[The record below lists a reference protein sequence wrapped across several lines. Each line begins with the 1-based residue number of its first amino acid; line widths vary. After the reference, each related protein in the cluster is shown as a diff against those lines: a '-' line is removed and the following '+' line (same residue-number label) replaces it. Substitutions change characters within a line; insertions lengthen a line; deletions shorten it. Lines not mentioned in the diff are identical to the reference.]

1 MSDIKKYIET
11 KEYIVTLKDFND
23 LDSFYNEIETSGI
36 GSKSIPNRDV
46 RCIERRPNSRNTT
59 YLLAEWEAEE
69 LRLDP
74 RVEHVKLHPKY
85 LGITAGEF
93 STKRQTSANWN
104 KSSSTSNNMLNF
116 GLLRCTEG
124 QDRDGWGSDGTTNAT
139 GTVTLDSTGKN
150 VDVVIIDGNKIV
162 IGHPEYAVN
171 ADGSGGTRFNQYN
184 WYQHNPSVT
193 GGAAGTY
200 VYTGSVSDHATHV
213 AATTAGSTQGWARDA
228 NIYNIYYFAGAD
240 NDVTFPYVMDYVR
253 EFHRTK
259 SVNPAIGRKN
269 PTITNNSWGMSI
281 FPSEWSFSDITA
293 VTYRGTRYT
302 PSGDVTYTGIS
313 GVYDSSTLLSTLN
326 GFENF
331 GNRIS
336 TTGPYSPPGGDFLT
350 TPPSWTIEGNQVYL
364 ANFNAPDNQYEITLQ
379 GPADISLIHNVAAE
393 AFAGTLSISGTVQ
406 IFEGSNT
413 VPDFEYSEGPY
424 TGIDGSGIE
433 IDIRQNNINLNNNS
447 VYTIRFNTNLDISS
461 TQSPTVAVA
470 MSLTIA
476 SESQSASATV
486 TSIPNSLLGAASLT
500 PSTTPTSGNTDDG
513 YWTISLPFN
522 IEYLGNSYS
531 TVYIGTNFYT
541 TFGAGSVIYSGISA
555 SSPNLPK
562 IMWGAADNSAQRIY
576 YGVEDAD
583 SAIYT
588 VTNSGSSSYTINSSS
603 NPTLTLKRGGTY
615 TFNVDASGHPF
626 WIKTSQV
633 TGTGDAYNTGVTN
646 NGTDSGTITF
656 TVPENAPS
664 TLYYICQFH
673 GSMTGTINVVAGTRT
688 YRVRLEGNASTSG
701 TLGNPGMVC
710 EYVFYEA
717 TPNQIDLQ
725 LGITNRKNLSG
736 GFSTQQL
743 NDWGFV
749 SGARIPARVEALD
762 SDIIDAMNEGILYVG
777 AAGNGS
783 WKHDLPGGIDWD
795 NTFEMGIRYPDSIT
809 NPYYYMRGSSPTA
822 NDINMPNISVGSI
835 DSVVG
840 DRKATYSDCGPGVD
854 IYAPGTNVISADIS
868 GASDSRSGGTTY
880 YFGKKSGTSMASPQ
894 VCGVLACALEQNPNW
909 NQVQAK
915 EYLLSIAKENQ
926 IIATTGG
933 PADLRDLQGSENLYL
948 YYQRTRPD
956 QGITVPK
963 LAQGKRP
970 TSGLAWPR
978 PKIYRFG
985 SSS

>member
-74 RVEHVKLHPKY
+74 RVELVKLHPKY

-124 QDRDGWGSDGTTNAT
+124 QDRDGWGSNGTTNAT

-193 GGAAGTY
+193 GEAAGTY

-240 NDVTFPYVMDYVR
+240 GDVTFPYVMDYVR

-336 TTGPYSPPGGDFLT
+336 TAGPYNPPGGDFLT

-461 TQSPTVAVA
+461 TQSPTVAVG

-500 PSTTPTSGNTDDG
+500 PSTTPTSGNNDDG

-541 TFGAGSVIYSGISA
+541 TFGSGSVIYSGISA

-576 YGVEDAD
+576 YGEE
-583 SAIYT
+583 
-588 VTNSGSSSYTINSSS
+588 
-603 NPTLTLKRGGTY
+603 GT
-615 TFNVDASGHPF
+615 
-626 WIKTSQV
+626 
-633 TGTGDAYNTGVTN
+633 
-646 NGTDSGTITF
+646 
-656 TVPENAPS
+656 AP
-664 TLYYICQFH
+664 
-673 GSMTGTINVVAGTRT
+673 NRT
-688 YRVRLEGNASTSG
+688 YRVRVEGNASTSG

-710 EYVFYEA
+710 EYVFYEG

-762 SDIIDAMNEGILYVG
+762 SDIIDAMNEGIVYVG

-963 LAQGKRP
+963 LAQGRRP